1 MNGMKL
7 WLASGAALLA
17 LAGGVAQ
24 AAVKVHVNQVALERA
39 GPKAAVVE
47 TDRGAAG
54 GRFSVLRDGQE
65 VLAGDL
71 AAEPAF
77 SEWGAGKRYFTA
89 DFSGLKEAGR
99 YEVKVTLGGETATSP
114 AFVVADDALFATT
127 GKALVEYFKL
137 SRNVSEADKRIRIYG
152 TKTYVNVWGGW
163 KDAGGDAGKYL
174 SHLSYANFFNP
185 QQTSFAAW
193 ALARSYEASPGRFQ
207 KAGLDKQI
215 VDEALWGADY
225 LHRLLSPEGFFYMTV
240 FDRWKSPGAE
250 RVVTGYVGIEG
261 VYTKNYQAAYR
272 EGGGVAIA
280 ALARAYRLAKDTGAK
295 GEFPA
300 DQYLAD
306 AERSFAHMQKNN
318 LRYVD
323 DGRENII
330 DDYTALLA
338 ATELYL
344 STKKPVYLEAAR
356 ARAARLN
363 GRMTAN
369 GWFDS
374 DDKGRPYYHAAEAGF
389 PVLSLVSYL
398 AIETDAARIAAAK
411 DTIGKALKGQ
421 LTLDAAVANP
431 YDYPRQPF
439 MTFKDGRRGPLQ
451 TGFFIPHANETRYWW
466 QGESA
471 RLASLSVA
479 ALLGG
484 RATDPRAGAAF
495 GVEPALAEFAQDQI
509 DWTLGRNPYDMSML
523 YGFGAK
529 NVPDAESAG
538 VHVPGGISNGITGGV
553 GSDQG
558 RGIAWAEGP
567 DSENWRWLEQWIPHN
582 AWFLLLASVTDPEA
596 K

>member
-17 LAGGVAQ
+17 LAGGSAQ
-24 AAVKVHVNQVALERA
+24 AAVKVHVNQVALERG

-47 TDRGAAG
+47 TDGSATS
-54 GRFSVLRDGQE
+54 GRFSVLRDGRE

-71 AAEPAF
+71 TAEPAF

-89 DFSGLKEAGR
+89 DFSGVTEPGR
-99 YEVKVTLGGETATSP
+99 YEVKATVGGEAATSP
-114 AFVVADDALFATT
+114 GLAVADDALFATT

-152 TKTYVNVWGGW
+152 TKTYVDVWGGW

-215 VDEALWGADY
+215 IDEALWGADY

-261 VYTKNYQAAYR
+261 VYTENYQAAYR

-280 ALARAYRLAKDTGAK
+280 ALARAYRLAKDSGAK

-300 DQYLAD
+300 DQYLKD

-356 ARAARLN
+356 ARAAKLN

-369 GWFDS
+369 GSFDS

-411 DTIGKALKGQ
+411 ETIGKALKGQ
-421 LTLDAAVANP
+421 LALDAAVANP

-439 MTFKDGRRGPLQ
+439 MTFKDGKRGPLQ

-484 RATDPRAGAAF
+484 RATDPRPGAAF
-495 GVEPALAEFAQDQI
+495 GVEPGLAEFAQDQI